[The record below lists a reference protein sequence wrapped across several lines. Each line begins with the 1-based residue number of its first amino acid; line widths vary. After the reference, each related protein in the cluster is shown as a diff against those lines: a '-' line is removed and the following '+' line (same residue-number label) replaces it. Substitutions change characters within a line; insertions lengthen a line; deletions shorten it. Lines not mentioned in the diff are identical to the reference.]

1 METLFWILAG
11 LIFYVYAGYPVLLW
25 LMRVLGSDKSVL
37 LGALEPTVTILISAY
52 NEVGVI
58 TEKINNSLAL
68 DYPSKKLEIIVIS
81 DCSDDGTDEAVGAL
95 GLPNVK
101 LLRMSDRS
109 GKTMGLNAALKV
121 AMGEIVVF
129 SDANAMYE
137 PQSLRHMVR
146 NFHDRTVGAVVG
158 ESTYADDKGNAQ
170 ENESLY
176 WKYETKV
183 KLLETGVGSVVGGDG
198 AIYAIRKNL
207 YRPMRADALSDF
219 VNPIQI
225 VMNGYR
231 CVYEPAARS
240 IEEATD
246 NLEKEFRRKVRIVN
260 RAWRA
265 LWSIPSVL
273 NPFAYGF
280 FAIEVISHKLLRWMV
295 PGILIALLLISLQ
308 LSAAG
313 VMYGVALSA
322 QAVLY
327 SCAAGGYLMRK
338 SNSMPRVFAV
348 PYYFCLV
355 NYASAFG
362 IIEAFCGKTYTTW
375 NTPRTIC

>member
-1 METLFWILAG
+1 METIFWILAG
-11 LIFYVYAGYPVLLW
+11 LIFYVYAGYPLLLW
-25 LMRVLGSDKSVL
+25 LMRVLGSGKSVL
-37 LGALEPTVTILISAY
+37 VGALEPTVTILISAY

-68 DYPSKKLEIIVIS
+68 EYPSEKLEIIVIS
-81 DCSDDGTDEAVGAL
+81 DCSDDGTDEVVEAL

-109 GKTMGLNAALKV
+109 GKTLGLNAAMNV

-137 PQSLRHMVR
+137 RRSLRNMVR
-146 NFHDRTVGAVVG
+146 NFYDPTVGAVVG
-158 ESTYADDKGNAQ
+158 ESTYADAEGNAQ

-176 WKYETKV
+176 WKYETKI
-183 KLLETGVGSVVGGDG
+183 KLLETHVGSVVGGDG
-198 AIYAIRKNL
+198 AIYAIRKKL
-207 YRPMRADALSDF
+207 YQPMRADALSDF

-225 VMNGYR
+225 VMSGYR

-265 LWSIPSVL
+265 LWSMPSVL

-295 PGILIALLLISLQ
+295 PGVLIALLLISFQ
-308 LSAAG
+308 LSASGAI
-313 VMYGVALSA
+313 YGVALST

-338 SNSMPRVFAV
+338 SNSMPRIFAV

-355 NYASAFG
+355 NYASACG
-362 IIEAFCGKTYTTW
+362 IVEAFFGKTYTTW

>member
-25 LMRVLGSDKSVL
+25 LMRVLGSDRSVL

-68 DYPSKKLEIIVIS
+68 DYPPEKLEIIVIS

-109 GKTMGLNAALKV
+109 GKTLGLNAALKV

-137 PQSLRHMVR
+137 PQSLRHIVR

-158 ESTYADDKGNAQ
+158 ESTYADAQGNAQ

-176 WKYETKV
+176 WKYETKI

-225 VMNGYR
+225 VMSGYR

-265 LWSIPSVL
+265 LWSMPSVL
-273 NPFAYGF
+273 NPFSYGF

-295 PGILIALLLISLQ
+295 PGVLIALLLVSFR
-308 LSAAG
+308 LSTAG
-313 VMYGVALSA
+313 AMYGVALSA
-322 QAVLY
+322 QALLY

-355 NYASAFG
+355 NYASACG
-362 IIEAFCGKTYTTW
+362 IVEAFCGKMYTTR